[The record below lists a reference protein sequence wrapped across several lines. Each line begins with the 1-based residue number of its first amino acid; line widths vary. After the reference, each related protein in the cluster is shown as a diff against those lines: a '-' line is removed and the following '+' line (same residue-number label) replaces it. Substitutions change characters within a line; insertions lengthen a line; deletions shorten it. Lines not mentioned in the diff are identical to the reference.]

1 MDSYSDANGTTAN
14 DVGRRSALDG
24 TGIRKA
30 VVVTHPGLASG
41 SPVVAQTITAL
52 QQRGFDVRLIDKIDS
67 IPVGKSTATVD
78 PDTEIVVVLGGD
90 GTILRAAELVKGT
103 RVPVLGVNLGHV
115 GFLAEFE
122 SFELHEAV
130 KRIASRDYTIDER
143 MIADVQIWQPHASE
157 PLHDWALN
165 DVVLEHTDRGSM
177 IEVGIDVD
185 GVAMSSFG
193 CDGVIVSTPTG
204 STAYAFSAG
213 GPVVWPGVEALELT
227 PLAAHALFAR
237 PLIIGSD
244 STFGIEV
251 LRSSA
256 DSSGAWICCDGRRQ
270 GMVPNG
276 TRIVVHAAQERL
288 RLGGLENV
296 PFTRRLVSKF
306 NLPVI
311 GWREQG
317 KRAAHNRWNEA
328 GPKKPSCDEKI
339 LLAQSDAQAAPQS
352 PTRESPSREPSASE
366 PSVSESSALRD
377 PSLKEPHA

>member
-1 MDSYSDANGTTAN
+1 MDSHNAARD
-14 DVGRRSALDG
+14 
-24 TGIRKA
+24 TGVRKA

-52 QQRGFDVRLIDKIDS
+52 RQRGFDVRLVDKIDS
-67 IPVGKSTATVD
+67 IPVGKCTAHVD

-130 KRIASRDYTIDER
+130 RRIASRDYTIDER
-143 MIADVQIWQPHASE
+143 MIADVQIWEPQADQPV
-157 PLHDWALN
+157 HDWALN

-213 GPVVWPGVEALELT
+213 GPVIWPGVEALELT

-244 STFGIEV
+244 SAFGIEV

-276 TRIVVHAAQERL
+276 TRIVVRAAQDRL
-288 RLGGLENV
+288 RLARLENV
-296 PFTRRLVSKF
+296 PFTKRLVSKF
-306 NLPVI
+306 NLPVV

-317 KRAAHNRWNEA
+317 KRAAHNRWNET
-328 GPKKPSCDEKI
+328 GPKKPSCDERT
-339 LLAQSDAQAAPQS
+339 LLAGFDAQTVAGPESTQPS
-352 PTRESPSREPSASE
+352 P
-366 PSVSESSALRD
+366 
-377 PSLKEPHA
+377 KEPHA